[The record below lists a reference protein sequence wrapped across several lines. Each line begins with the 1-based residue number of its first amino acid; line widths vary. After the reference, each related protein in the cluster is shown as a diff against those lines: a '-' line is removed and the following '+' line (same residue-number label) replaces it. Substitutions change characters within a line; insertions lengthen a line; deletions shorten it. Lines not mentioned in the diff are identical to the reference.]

1 MDNEIESHLTEY
13 KNNILGKTTRTSLPV
28 KSYIEKRLSYIC
40 QLQEQKL
47 LDLIN
52 VVICRHKGNNLSSLR
67 TELMS
72 PPDT

>member
-13 KNNILGKTTRTSLPV
+13 KNNILGKRTSLPV
-28 KSYIEKRLSYIC
+28 KAYIEKRLSYIC

-52 VVICRHKGNNLSSLR
+52 VVICRYKGNNLSSLR

>member
-13 KNNILGKTTRTSLPV
+13 KNNILGKTTSLPV

-52 VVICRHKGNNLSSLR
+52 VVICRYKGNNLSSLR